1 MSMKIAKTGLRL
13 GLSVAMTAT
22 AGSVVLAAEN
32 SGGSSLPQL
41 EIATYPSQL
50 FWLLITFVVL
60 YVLLSKIALPRVS
73 EVLESRQERVD
84 NDLTKAHQLREES
97 DAVRSAYEQ
106 SLAES
111 RAAAQAKVAATQNDI
126 NERVAAA
133 EAEAAAKA
141 ATELRAAEER
151 IAGAAATALDNIRD
165 VAVDV
170 SAQAVNKLI
179 GIDVDTAVV
188 SQAVDQAIGEQT
200 R

>member
-1 MSMKIAKTGLRL
+1 MKIAKTGLRL

-60 YVLLSKIALPRVS
+60 YVLLSKIALPRVA

-111 RAAAQAKVAATQNDI
+111 LAAAQAKVAATQNDI

-141 ATELRAAEER
+141 AAELRAAEER

>member
-1 MSMKIAKTGLRL
+1 MKIAKTGLRL

-60 YVLLSKIALPRVS
+60 YVLLSKIALPRVA

-111 RAAAQAKVAATQNDI
+111 HAAAQAKVAATQNDI

-141 ATELRAAEER
+141 AAELRAAEER

-179 GIDVDTAVV
+179 GINVDTAVV

>member
-1 MSMKIAKTGLRL
+1 
-13 GLSVAMTAT
+13 MTAT

-60 YVLLSKIALPRVS
+60 YVLLSKIALPRVA

-141 ATELRAAEER
+141 AAELRAAEER